1 MKHLV
6 VVEPIAESTIR
17 FLNRLLNEYQYYIH
31 IYLDMNIRR
40 GGKGVY
46 HFIDR
51 FTAVFHASEN
61 SLFFE
66 NAIEFIHYV
75 IILN

>member
-1 MKHLV
+1 
-6 VVEPIAESTIR
+6 
-17 FLNRLLNEYQYYIH
+17 
-31 IYLDMNIRR
+31 MNIRR